1 MPISKAFGSFL
12 LFLRYLCI
20 DIIDISMDK
29 PKKILVAFAVEGE
42 RFPLHL
48 DGAEVVEIVTG
59 VGKTLAATAMALAIV
74 EHQPDLVLN
83 VGTVG
88 TYRHQVG
95 DILVSRHFVDR
106 DMLKLP
112 LDMLKKRIDMSDMS
126 WGWELR
132 SVVGGAQSDHVVT
145 INTGDNFVTQASE
158 DLGCDAVDMEAFA
171 EAWVCRQT
179 ARPFLSVKY
188 VTDVLG
194 QNSIAVWEEK
204 LAHARRDLEA
214 YFATNSAKLV

>member
-1 MPISKAFGSFL
+1 ME
-12 LFLRYLCI
+12 
-20 DIIDISMDK
+20 K
-29 PKKILVAFAVEGE
+29 PKKILVTFAVEEE

-59 VGKTLAATAMALAIV
+59 VGKTLAATAVALAIV

-106 DMLKLP
+106 DMQKLP
-112 LDMLKKRIDMSDMS
+112 MDILKKEIDMGDMS
-126 WGWELR
+126 WGWELC
-132 SVVGGAQSDHVVT
+132 SAIDGQQSGHAVV
-145 INTGDNFVTQASE
+145 INTGDNFVTDASE

-194 QNSIAVWEEK
+194 RNSIAAWEEK

-214 YFATNSAKLV
+214 YFAANSAMFV